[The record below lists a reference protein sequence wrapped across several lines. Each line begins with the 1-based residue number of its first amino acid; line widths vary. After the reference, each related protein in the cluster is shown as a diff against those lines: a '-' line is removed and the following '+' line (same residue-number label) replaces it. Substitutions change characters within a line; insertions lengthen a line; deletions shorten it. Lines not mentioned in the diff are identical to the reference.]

1 MDVASGL
8 AQGLP
13 GALLGVD
20 WFWLLEGRTLAFA
33 LAAMAAAS
41 FCLRLYGWMLKG

>member
-41 FCLRLYGWMLKG
+41 FGFQLLCWSLKR

>member
-1 MDVASGL
+1 MEVASGL

-13 GALLGVD
+13 GALPGVD

-41 FCLRLYGWMLKG
+41 VGLQLLRWRQKS